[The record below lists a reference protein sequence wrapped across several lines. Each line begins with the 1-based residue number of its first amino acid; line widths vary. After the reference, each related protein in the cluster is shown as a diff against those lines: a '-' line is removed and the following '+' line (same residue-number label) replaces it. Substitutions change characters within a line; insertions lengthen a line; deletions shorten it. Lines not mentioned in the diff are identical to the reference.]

1 MNDIYQGVVL
11 AGGESRRFGSPKAF
25 AEIDGIPF
33 YQCSI
38 NAIQPFCSSIVIV
51 TKPNLQ
57 EKFKR
62 DRHNV
67 AVINDVKEFRGQG
80 PLAGLYSA
88 MEYRGSPWYM
98 VTPIDV
104 PFVEASIFGQLI
116 KFIDKNIDGIVPI
129 VSGKK
134 QPLIAIYNYSIKD
147 EIRHMLENGERSVQQ
162 LLGKFNIRYIPM
174 NIEQSFIN
182 INRKTDFF
190 QYIQPEVSIFGE
202 ELM

>member
-88 MEYRGSPWYM
+88 MEYRASPWYM

-147 EIRHMLENGERSVQQ
+147 EIRHMLENGKRSVQQ

>member
-202 ELM
+202 ELK

>member
-38 NAIQPFCSSIVIV
+38 NAIQPFCPSIVIV